1 MRINRP
7 IFLSCATVASMLS
20 AGCASNA
27 ELAKVQAEARDAQ
40 RLSEQAMAKAR
51 EADARSLSTEEALN
65 RGFRHTMRK

>member
-7 IFLSCATVASMLS
+7 IFLSCATLAAMFS
-20 AGCASNA
+20 AGCASNS

-40 RLSEQAMAKAR
+40 RLSEQAMAKAK

>member
-1 MRINRP
+1 MLTARFFITSAAA
-7 IFLSCATVASMLS
+7 IAALAST
-20 AGCASNA
+20 GCASNS

-65 RGFRHTMRK
+65 RSYRHTLRK